1 MNCFS
6 ILWARTERRIEE
18 RWKILTFE
26 KANLQYSRH
35 RIPLQERFGFF
46 QALKIIWLAY
56 KFDEI
61 VKIHEDACDQIIA
74 FLAGL
79 T

>member
-6 ILWARTERRIEE
+6 ILWARTERRIGE
-18 RWKILTFE
+18 RWSILTFE
-26 KANLQYSRH
+26 TENLQYSRH
-35 RIPLQERFGFF
+35 QIQLQERFGFF
-46 QALKIIWLAY
+46 QALKIVWLVY

-61 VKIHEDACDQIIA
+61 VKNHEDACDQIIA
-74 FLAGL
+74 FLAAL